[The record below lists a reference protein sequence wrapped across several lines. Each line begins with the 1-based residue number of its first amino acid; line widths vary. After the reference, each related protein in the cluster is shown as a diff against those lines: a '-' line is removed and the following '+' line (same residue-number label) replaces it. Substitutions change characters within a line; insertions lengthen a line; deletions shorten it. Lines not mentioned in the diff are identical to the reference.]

1 MTEHERLQK
10 LLDLEKAVQAQ
21 IELAQIAL
29 ERDRARQAGVAYPA
43 TDADERPTQLVRV
56 PINHVSAPAIRAW
69 ARQNRYDVPVRGRLD
84 LFVVGA
90 FVEAHQ

>member
-1 MTEHERLQK
+1 M
-10 LLDLEKAVQAQ
+10 QA
-21 IELAQIAL
+21 IVSEAL
-29 ERDRARQAGVAYPA
+29 GVAYPA
-43 TDADERPTQLVRV
+43 TDADELTTPQLVRV
-56 PINHVSAPAIRAW
+56 PVVHVRGPAIRAW